1 MKGILAVFWTK
12 LVRSSTHLLNRV
24 HIISYPRYPCQVPVR
39 NPYADAVVTGEAE
52 EAPEVQRDG
61 ASGASELYN

>member
-1 MKGILAVFWTK
+1 MKGILTVFWTK

-24 HIISYPRYPCQVPVR
+24 HIISYPRYPRYPCQVPVR

-61 ASGASELYN
+61 ASELYN